1 MLSQIK
7 YEETH
12 SLQLRFKRHNKG
24 DSQRLIDA
32 NNKQFGIVVLKFS
45 SVCKTAWAK
54 MTLDKAV
61 SLGLEANAYLKRNTD
76 GKELSCS
83 PAGGKGKVLP
93 GQTSCYTSMV
103 DFDPRSSYAM

>member
-1 MLSQIK
+1 M
-7 YEETH
+7 
-12 SLQLRFKRHNKG
+12 
-24 DSQRLIDA
+24 IDA

-61 SLGLEANAYLKRNTD
+61 SSGLETDAYVKRNKD

-93 GQTSCYTSMV
+93 GQTSCYTPMV
-103 DFDPRSSYAM
+103 YDLDPRSSYAMGKYYQPSTGALTYACTSSYSY

>member
-1 MLSQIK
+1 M
-7 YEETH
+7 
-12 SLQLRFKRHNKG
+12 RFKRHNKG

-61 SLGLEANAYLKRNTD
+61 FLGLEANAYLKRNTD

-93 GQTSCYTSMV
+93 GQTSCYTPMV